1 VSLKGFQRALAD
13 LVATP
18 ELCRA
23 ARVDPAAVFGR
34 YELTPLEE
42 RRLAAIVAQRGM
54 ATSCALYRANRLA
67 PLYTF
72 LPLTC
77 FLLGAR
83 LRGELDRFWAA
94 HTRPGDIAE
103 QELQGFAAMLRGR
116 LASGELED
124 AVLGEVLEYE
134 LASFMLAV
142 LPPPGADPAAGGGA
156 GPARAHP
163 RVRVVAFRHEPVALL
178 RLLDARQPPPYA
190 LEEGE
195 FYLLVDAR
203 GTERTVSRIAPRAGR
218 LLRALD
224 GAGEDAPA
232 EDELEELVAAGLA
245 LPAGPG

>member
-1 VSLKGFQRALAD
+1 MSLKEFQRALAD

-18 ELCRA
+18 ELCRT
-23 ARVDPAAVFGR
+23 ARSDPAAAFGG

-42 RRLAAIVAQRGM
+42 RRLAAVAAQRGM

-72 LPLTC
+72 LPHTC

-83 LRGELDRFWAA
+83 LRAELETFWAA
-94 HTRPGDIAE
+94 QTRPADIAE
-103 QELQGFAAMLRGR
+103 QELRGFAEMLRGR

-124 AVLGEVLEYE
+124 PVLGEVLEYE
-134 LASFMLAV
+134 LAGFLLGL
-142 LPPPGADPAAGGGA
+142 LPPPAADPAPEG
-156 GPARAHP
+156 GPARLHP
-163 RVRVVAFRHEPVALL
+163 RVRVVAFRHEPAALL
-178 RLLDARQPPPYA
+178 RLLAARQPPPYA

-195 FYLLVDAR
+195 FYLLLDAR
-203 GTERTVSRIAPRAGR
+203 GGERAASTVAPRLGR

-224 GAGEDAPA
+224 GDGEDGPAGE
-232 EDELEELVAAGLA
+232 ELETLVAAGLA

>member
-23 ARVDPAAVFGR
+23 ARSDPAAVFAR

-42 RRLAAIVAQRGM
+42 RRLAAVVAQRGM

-72 LPLTC
+72 LPHTC
-77 FLLGAR
+77 FLLGPR
-83 LRGELDRFWAA
+83 LRAELDRFWAA
-94 HTRPGDIAE
+94 QTRPGDIAE
-103 QELQGFAAMLRGR
+103 QELRGFAEMLRGR

-124 AVLGEVLEYE
+124 PVLGEVLEYE
-134 LASFMLAV
+134 LASFLLAL
-142 LPPPGADPAAGGGA
+142 LPPPGADPAPAG
-156 GPARAHP
+156 GPARVNP
-163 RVRVVAFRHEPVALL
+163 RVRVVAFRHDPAALL
-178 RLLDARQPPPYA
+178 RLLAARQPPPYA

-195 FYLLVDAR
+195 FYLLLDAR
-203 GTERTVSRIAPRAGR
+203 GRERTVSSIAPRAGR
-218 LLRALD
+218 LLLALD

-232 EDELEELVAAGLA
+232 EEELEELAAAGLA
-245 LPAGPG
+245 LPAGRG

>member
-23 ARVDPAAVFGR
+23 ARSDPSAVFGR

-42 RRLAAIVAQRGM
+42 RRLAAVVLQRGM
-54 ATSCALYRANRLA
+54 ATSCSLYRANRLA
-67 PLYTF
+67 PLLLF

-77 FLLGAR
+77 FLLGPR
-83 LRGELDRFWAA
+83 LRGELDLFWAA
-94 HTRPGDIAE
+94 HARPGDLAE
-103 QELQGFAAMLRGR
+103 QELHGFAELLRAR

-124 AVLGEVLEYE
+124 PLLGPVLEYE
-134 LASFMLAV
+134 LAGFTLGL
-142 LPPPGADPAAGGGA
+142 LPPPGADPAPGD

-163 RVRVVAFRHEPVALL
+163 RVRVVAFRHDPAALL
-178 RLLDARQPPPYA
+178 PLLDARQAPPYA

-195 FYLLVDAR
+195 FYLLLDAR
-203 GTERTVSRIAPRAGR
+203 SPERAASTVPPRLGR

-224 GAGEDAPA
+224 GGGEDAPA
-232 EDELEELVAAGLA
+232 GKELEALLAAGLA
-245 LPAGPG
+245 LPG

>member
-1 VSLKGFQRALAD
+1 MSLKGFQRALAD

-23 ARVDPAAVFGR
+23 ARADPASVFGR
-34 YELTPLEE
+34 YQLTPLEE
-42 RRLAAIVAQRGM
+42 RRLAAVVAQRGM

-77 FLLGAR
+77 FLLGPR
-83 LRGELDRFWAA
+83 LRGELDLFWAA
-94 HTRPGDIAE
+94 HARPADIAE
-103 QELQGFAAMLRGR
+103 QELHGFAAMLRTR

-124 AVLGEVLEYE
+124 PLLGQVLEYE
-134 LASFMLAV
+134 LASFTLAL
-142 LPPPGADPAAGGGA
+142 LPPPGADSAHAA
-156 GPARAHP
+156 GPARVNP
-163 RVRVVAFRHEPVALL
+163 RVRVVAFRHDPAALL
-178 RLLDARQPPPYA
+178 GLLAARQAPPYA

-203 GTERTVSRIAPRAGR
+203 GAARTVSRIAPRLGR

-224 GAGEDAPA
+224 GEGEEAPA
-232 EDELEELVAAGLA
+232 EEELAALAAEGLV
-245 LPAGPG
+245 LPG